1 MSLSTTYAFDP
12 GASYQSTDLKSV
24 DIAYQESTPGLITPA
39 AALTRRQLQ
48 ITTTI
53 TPTITRGAAPAA
65 VPTRTEP
72 RGRPAASAA
81 ATSSAESDDSL
92 FPANLSWWQILGIA
106 VAGVVLFGIVAY
118 IVISRRN
125 KAKLAAVKAKELEV
139 EEGRKAKDID
149 DIMPRGMGMGMGG
162 MGMGGLGMGM
172 GMGMGGLPM
181 MYGQNGVD
189 GVGGGR
195 RGRGRGKKNKNKKRY
210 DSSDSDSESYDD
222 VSDGGTIKR
231 SRRRRPRRR
240 KDDYSS
246 DETLSSAASSSYY
259 ARPTKATK
267 GRHRDEKQDSRHRDR
282 RRQESTKTPT
292 SRDDDYPL
300 GLGAPTTS
308 LPTGSTR
315 KSPGRKGSMKRFQDS
330 VFSTFDS
337 MTNKAA
343 KLEALKKRAIE
354 ATLLENKMQLE
365 EKLRGEQDL
374 EDIRRVKVTEA
385 NEKIRSAIRSEKAE
399 EEKGKPIIE

>member
-12 GASYQSTDLKSV
+12 GASYQYTALDPLQ
-24 DIAYQESTPGLITPA
+24 IGHLGTPPAFITA
-39 AALTRRQLQ
+39 AAAPTRRQLE

-53 TPTITRGAAPAA
+53 TPTITRGANPAA
-65 VPTRTEP
+65 VPTRSEP
-72 RGRPAASAA
+72 RGRPIPSAA
-81 ATSSAESDDSL
+81 TTSAGSDDSV
-92 FPANLSWWQILGIA
+92 FSSNLSWWQILGIA

-162 MGMGGLGMGM
+162 VGIGMGGLGMGM
-172 GMGMGGLPM
+172 GLGMGGMPM
-181 MYGQNGVD
+181 MYGQNGGD
-189 GVGGGR
+189 GGGGGR
-195 RGRGRGKKNKNKKRY
+195 RGRGRGKKNKKRY
-210 DSSDSDSESYDD
+210 DSSDSESESYDD

-240 KDDYSS
+240 RDNYSS

-267 GRHRDEKQDSRHRDR
+267 GRRRDEKQDSRYRER

-292 SRDDDYPL
+292 SSRDDYPL
-300 GLGAPTTS
+300 GLGPPTTS
-308 LPTGSTR
+308 LPTGSMR
-315 KSPGRKGSMKRFQDS
+315 KSPGRKGSLKRFQDS

-343 KLEALKKRAIE
+343 KLEALRNRAIE
-354 ATLLENKMQLE
+354 ATKLENEMKLQDDLRREQELE
-365 EKLRGEQDL
+365 E
-374 EDIRRVKVTEA
+374 IRQAKVKEA
-385 NEKIRSAIRSEKAE
+385 NAKIRSEKAKE
-399 EEKGKPIIE
+399 ETGESLN

>member
-12 GASYQSTDLKSV
+12 GASYPSTDLNAV
-24 DIAYQESTPGLITPA
+24 DIGYQETTPGPITTA
-39 AALTRRQLQ
+39 AELTRRQLQ

-53 TPTITRGAAPAA
+53 TPTITRGANPAA
-65 VPTRTEP
+65 VPTRTDP
-72 RGRPAASAA
+72 RGRPVPSAA
-81 ATSSAESDDSL
+81 ATSAEKDDSI
-92 FPANLSWWQILGIA
+92 FSANLSWWQILGIA

-125 KAKLAAVKAKELEV
+125 KAKLAAVKAEELEV

-172 GMGMGGLPM
+172 GLGMGAMPM
-181 MYGQNGVD
+181 MYGQNGAD
-189 GVGGGR
+189 GGGNGGR
-195 RGRGRGKKNKNKKRY
+195 RGRGRGRGKKNKKRY
-210 DSSDSDSESYDD
+210 DSSDSESESYDD

-267 GRHRDEKQDSRHRDR
+267 SRQRAEKENSKHRDR

-300 GLGAPTTS
+300 GLGPPTTS

-354 ATLLENKMQLE
+354 ATLLEKQMQLE
-365 EKLRGEQDL
+365 DGLRREQVL
-374 EDIRRVKVTEA
+374 EDINQAKIKEA
-385 NEKIRSAIRSEKAE
+385 NERIRSEEAE
-399 EEKGKPIIE
+399 AEKGESIIE

>member
-1 MSLSTTYAFDP
+1 
-12 GASYQSTDLKSV
+12 
-24 DIAYQESTPGLITPA
+24 
-39 AALTRRQLQ
+39 
-48 ITTTI
+48 
-53 TPTITRGAAPAA
+53 
-65 VPTRTEP
+65 
-72 RGRPAASAA
+72 
-81 ATSSAESDDSL
+81 
-92 FPANLSWWQILGIA
+92 
-106 VAGVVLFGIVAY
+106 VVLFGIVAY

-149 DIMPRGMGMGMGG
+149 DIMPRGMGLGMGMGG

-189 GVGGGR
+189 GGNGGR
-195 RGRGRGKKNKNKKRY
+195 RGRGRGKKNKKRY
-210 DSSDSDSESYDD
+210 ESSDSDSESYDD
-222 VSDGGTIKR
+222 VSDGGTVKR

-259 ARPTKATK
+259 ARPTKSTK
-267 GRHRDEKQDSRHRDR
+267 GRHRDEKQNSKHRDR

-300 GLGAPTTS
+300 GLGPPTTS

-354 ATLLENKMQLE
+354 ATLLENRMQLE

-374 EDIRRVKVTEA
+374 EDIRRAKVTEA
-385 NEKIRSAIRSEKAE
+385 NEQIRSAIRLEKAE
-399 EEKGKPIIE
+399 EEKGKSMIE

>member
-1 MSLSTTYAFDP
+1 MSLLTTHAFDP
-12 GASYQSTDLKSV
+12 GASYPSASLDPPEIGHVGT
-24 DIAYQESTPGLITPA
+24 TPGSITPA
-39 AALTRRQLQ
+39 AALTRRQLE

-53 TPTITRGAAPAA
+53 TPTITRGANSAG

-72 RGRPAASAA
+72 RGRPIASAA
-81 ATSSAESDDSL
+81 ATSAGTDDSV
-92 FPANLSWWQILGIA
+92 FSSNLSWWQILGIA

-162 MGMGGLGMGM
+162 MGMGMGGLGMGLGMGM
-172 GMGMGGLPM
+172 GGMPM
-181 MYGQNGVD
+181 MYGQNGGD
-189 GVGGGR
+189 GGGGGR
-195 RGRGRGKKNKNKKRY
+195 RGRGRGKKNKKRY
-210 DSSDSDSESYDD
+210 DSSDSESESYDD

-240 KDDYSS
+240 RDNYSS

-267 GRHRDEKQDSRHRDR
+267 GRRRDEKQDSRYRER

-292 SRDDDYPL
+292 SSRDDYPL
-300 GLGAPTTS
+300 GLGPPTTS
-308 LPTGSTR
+308 LPTGSMR
-315 KSPGRKGSMKRFQDS
+315 KSPGRKGSLKRFQDS

-343 KLEALKKRAIE
+343 KLEALRNRAIE
-354 ATLLENKMQLE
+354 ATKLENEMKLQDDLRREQELE
-365 EKLRGEQDL
+365 E
-374 EDIRRVKVTEA
+374 IRQAKVKEA
-385 NEKIRSAIRSEKAE
+385 NAKIRSEKAKE
-399 EEKGKPIIE
+399 ETGESLN